1 MVRRT
6 LTTVSNLD
14 SYQGFL
20 YQWYDTST
28 GEVILGPGR
37 EPWSQVADQDFTN
50 CQFLSQVDNGW
61 YASGLIVVRQAMPSL
76 RHLADTLLGKM
87 DFGLFYDDR
96 AQTSCNI
103 NADLPGG
110 QQTGQ
115 MYGGYYVGHPPR
127 EGAYQY
133 TPDPSLTYIPTW
145 AGGMFEALMANLVVP
160 ETSWSPRAWGLA
172 DARTVEVQRR
182 YATEV
187 LGLPVW
193 GMSPSSTPDDTG
205 GYAGYGVEGLEFA
218 NHGLGATTDDPN
230 QGLSQCWSC
239 ASETVVSPLASF
251 LALDVA
257 PQAAMANIEKLRSQF
272 PDVYG
277 VDGFFDAL
285 DPSTGTV
292 GHRYLILDQAMIMAA
307 IDNAVMD
314 RQMQRYFAGSS
325 YAQIPR
331 VELGYER
338 LGLN

>member
-1 MVRRT
+1 
-6 LTTVSNLD
+6 VSNLD

-28 GEVILGPGR
+28 GEVILGPGQ
-37 EPWSQVADQDFTN
+37 EPCSQVADPDFTN

-115 MYGGYYVGHPPR
+115 MYGGYYVGHPPDEGDNYTHYYHNGALYSDPR
-127 EGAYQY
+127 ISAYVGMGLGQMPTDVWWRSWRELPPPAPGCGSTDPDFSWQGQWPMVGSWQQVRDPISHKTFNVWEGAYQY

-187 LGLPVW
+187 LGLSVW

-205 GYAGYGVEGLEFA
+205 GYAGYGVEGIV
-218 NHGLGATTDDPN
+218 DPEN
-230 QGLSQCWSC
+230 R
-239 ASETVVSPLASF
+239 T
-251 LALDVA
+251 
-257 PQAAMANIEKLRSQF
+257 
-272 PDVYG
+272 
-277 VDGFFDAL
+277 
-285 DPSTGTV
+285 
-292 GHRYLILDQAMIMAA
+292 
-307 IDNAVMD
+307 AV
-314 RQMQRYFAGSS
+314 
-325 YAQIPR
+325 
-331 VELGYER
+331 
-338 LGLN
+338 